1 MPNNKNALVRYKYLD
16 DLLSDRHH
24 YYNIHELTERC
35 NNMLIKD
42 GFPEVTQRCIEKD
55 IKFLEF
61 GPFYADIQRF
71 KVQGKS
77 CIRYYNPSFSIFTKE
92 MSTEESHLLWE
103 VLNTIGQ
110 FDGLDHF
117 QWLDKF
123 KIGLGIKEHPKVIS
137 FSTNPFLKNSNLLG
151 ALFEVI
157 ANKVVVCLHYHTFT
171 DMTTDRSLC
180 FHPYL
185 LKQYNNRW
193 YVLGAADRDMAI
205 LHFALDRIDGF
216 EPQPHIPYKECDEDL
231 EERFEDI
238 IGVTLP
244 QDKQIE
250 DILLW
255 ASDRE
260 YPFISTKPLH
270 GSQRIA
276 GEEETQS
283 LRNQYPMLS
292 GGYFLH
298 LECIENY
305 ELKRELCS
313 FGDGLLVLAP
323 THLRDELLHGISAMK
338 EKYESLRTLCSL

>member
-1 MPNNKNALVRYKYLD
+1 MPSNKNALVRYKHLD

-35 NNMLIKD
+35 NERLVEG

-55 IKFLEF
+55 ICFLEYA
-61 GPFYADIQRF
+61 PFFADIERF

-77 CIRYYNPSFSIFTKE
+77 CIRYRNASFSIFTKE
-92 MSTEESHLLWE
+92 MTDEESNLLWE
-103 VLNTIGQ
+103 VLSTIGQ
-110 FDGLDHF
+110 FDGLAHF

-123 KIGLGIKEHPKVIS
+123 KIGLGIKERSKVIS
-137 FSTNPFLKNSNLLG
+137 FSTNPYLKNSTLLG
-151 ALFEVI
+151 ALFEVV
-157 ANKVVVCLHYHTFT
+157 ANKVAIRLHYHTFA

-193 YVLGAADRDMAI
+193 YVLGAADEDMTI

-216 EPQPHIPYKECDEDL
+216 EPQPYLCYKECGEDL

-238 IGVTLP
+238 VGVTLP
-244 QDKQIE
+244 RDRVAE

-260 YPFISTKPLH
+260 FPYISTKPLH
-270 GSQRIA
+270 GSQRTA
-276 GEEETQS
+276 GEEETQR
-283 LRNQYPMLS
+283 LRERYPMLR
-292 GGYFLH
+292 GGHFIH
-298 LECIENY
+298 LECIENF
-305 ELKRELCS
+305 ELRRELSS
-313 FGDGLLVLAP
+313 FGDGLLVIAP
-323 THLRDELLHGISAMK
+323 ERLREELLQGISSMK
-338 EKYESLRTLCSL
+338 EKYESLRT